1 MRPDRLA
8 AAAVAALA
16 AALLAVPALAADDPD
31 PSPSTTTVEVDD
43 ATLRWGINNESNN
56 RAHDPTSVNFMSAGK
71 VADSGGAKIDRAA
84 WSAESGG
91 VRIEKWDGTAWQPA
105 TWAGLSTQSD
115 GRALGSA
122 TAGTFSNHNVVFGGG
137 VGTVDTAA
145 GTAHIAWTGDLTV
158 LYYSGQSMFY
168 LSDPVLDVADGSGT
182 VTATISGFAASRD
195 GGTWEPVS
203 PRTATVAEL
212 GSVDLGDATGFVA
225 EPTYVGVRPDL
236 PADAVPQVTG
246 DAFSGSFPQSWVDA
260 MDALGMAAFWYS
272 SGSST
277 DRFKVPLAMTVGY
290 DASVPVTVPTPT
302 PSAEPS
308 RPPLHND
315 ATEPPTPAP
324 TVTAT
329 VTAPAAPVAPVAA
342 PAVVAPPVAPV
353 PSTGALAGVPA
364 PVSQVA
370 LAAAPTSTSAGDDGS
385 SSLPWWLGSGCLL
398 AAALVL
404 LLPVGGSGPGTRSI
418 QQ

>member
-8 AAAVAALA
+8 AAVVAALA
-16 AALLAVPALAADDPD
+16 AALLAVPALADDPN
-31 PSPSTTTVEVDD
+31 PSPTTAVEVDD
-43 ATLRWGINNESNN
+43 ATVRWGINNESNN
-56 RAHDPTSVNFMSAGK
+56 RAHDPTSVNFLSAGK
-71 VADSGGAKIDRAA
+71 VADSGGAKIDRAD

-122 TAGTFSNHNVVFGGG
+122 TAGTFSNHNAVFGGG
-137 VGTVDTAA
+137 VGTVDTVA

-168 LSDPVLDVADGSGT
+168 LSDPVLDVADGAGT

-212 GSVDLGDATGFVA
+212 PSVDLEDETGFLA
-225 EPTYVGVRPDL
+225 EPAYVGVRPDL
-236 PADAVPQVTG
+236 PGDAVPQVTG
-246 DAFSGSFPQSWVDA
+246 DPYSGSFPQSWIDA
-260 MDALGMAAFWYS
+260 MDELGMAPFWYS
-272 SGSST
+272 SGGST

-302 PSAEPS
+302 ATAEP
-308 RPPLHND
+308 
-315 ATEPPTPAP
+315 TKEPIDNEVKESPTPAP

-342 PAVVAPPVAPV
+342 PPVVALPVAPTPVVASAIGGV
-353 PSTGALAGVPA
+353 PS

-370 LAAAPTSTSAGDDGS
+370 LASAPASAATDDGS
-385 SSLPWWLGSGCLL
+385 PSSLPWWLGSGCLL

-418 QQ
+418 QK